1 MRNFKIIPT
10 ERPSV
15 FTLENENGVWIA
27 DVNGRELADKL
38 KLLPQ
43 MIGILNEL
51 VDNQG
56 LCVWEQIEMFLQ
68 RNNLRT

>member
-1 MRNFKIIPT
+1 MNYKITPT
-10 ERPSV
+10 ETPDI
-15 FTLENENGVWIA
+15 FTLEDEHGAKVA
-27 DVNGRELADKL
+27 DVRGLELAERFN
-38 KLLPQ
+38 LLPQ

-68 RNNLRT
+68 RNDLRT